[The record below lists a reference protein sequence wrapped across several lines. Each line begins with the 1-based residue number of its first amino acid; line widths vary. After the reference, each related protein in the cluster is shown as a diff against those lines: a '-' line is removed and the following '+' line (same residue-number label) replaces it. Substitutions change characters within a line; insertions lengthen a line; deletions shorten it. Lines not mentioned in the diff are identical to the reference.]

1 MHARQASVDGLVAL
15 QYSVYLT
22 HALILSSAEM
32 AAHDLKRM
40 PLHRFGAPLTPDQ
53 VVEVPLSTVGGLRP
67 FHLFVL
73 FTFVEGHTEGVAEQ
87 LSKQCK
93 DCAAAIKTFRKV
105 SKAYKLSDSE
115 PGNDD
120 LFPVIF
126 GVVNV
131 GTRDGAAISAIH
143 PAMQLPVALY
153 LPPTFSSSVENRRDR
168 SSSSSGVST
177 TVAAEDKAVEAEVD
191 RGSLHVALHKITS
204 AEFFTETLGEW
215 EEDAVLRDLLLQQ
228 QKQGIHGKVHFF
240 SVPQNHLLLL
250 QRRKNEASPEQ
261 KLLEWVNAH
270 TSRHQ
275 WLIPVGG
282 VVAYTMCSGGMV
294 FSIIHSVPFMG
305 YDEIG
310 MRYVLLAPTSRA
322 QYLLEGLL
330 ISSCSTL
337 ASLAALGLLRTPYLA
352 KTAVCSPSTD
362 KGETG
367 CSVISTSNGSQEMG
381 EAVSCFCKVDL
392 NE

>member
-1 MHARQASVDGLVAL
+1 MMRQALPLVLFSLTFFWGRASSTASAGEPDGIIPTQRSPGAPTAPDNSSPQPTGAQTGKKAQTKTGLENNEEHEPVLVSAGSAHKPFLGRFSSTIALQDFMHARQASVDGLVAL

-270 TSRHQ
+270 TSRH
-275 WLIPVGG
+275 V
-282 VVAYTMCSGGMV
+282 
-294 FSIIHSVPFMG
+294 
-305 YDEIG
+305 
-310 MRYVLLAPTSRA
+310 
-322 QYLLEGLL
+322 
-330 ISSCSTL
+330 ST
-337 ASLAALGLLRTPYLA
+337 
-352 KTAVCSPSTD
+352 
-362 KGETG
+362 
-367 CSVISTSNGSQEMG
+367 
-381 EAVSCFCKVDL
+381 F
-392 NE
+392 